1 MAHQE
6 MIMRQ
11 TFVAFAITV
20 ALAAPTLAAEF
31 RKLPGQAG
39 PADARLRSTP
49 DIDNGNGGVN
59 TDPAMT
65 SSTGHNGATKSPTID
80 GNACRNGAQSYP
92 NANTD
97 NPPGL
102 QPCPQ

>member
-1 MAHQE
+1 
-6 MIMRQ
+6 MRR
-11 TFVAFAITV
+11 TIVAFAISF
-20 ALAAPTLAAEF
+20 ALAASAAAPTFAAEF
-31 RKLPGQAG
+31 RKLPGQGG

-49 DIDNGNGGVN
+49 DIDSGSGGVN

-65 SSTGHNGATKSPTID
+65 SSTGRNSAGKQPTVD
-80 GNACRNGAQSYP
+80 GNACRSGTQGYP